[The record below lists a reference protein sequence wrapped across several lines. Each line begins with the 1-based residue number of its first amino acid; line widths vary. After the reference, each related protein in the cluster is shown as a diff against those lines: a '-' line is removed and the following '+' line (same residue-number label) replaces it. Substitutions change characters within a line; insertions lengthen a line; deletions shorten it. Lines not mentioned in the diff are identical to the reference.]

1 MAIHKNADVTKA
13 EFEFD
18 TPCGRKQKF
27 HVIVSKKNVKKSN
40 LIKH

>member
-18 TPCGRKQKF
+18 TPCGRKQK
-27 HVIVSKKNVKKSN
+27 IPCNSLKKKC
-40 LIKH
+40 